1 VVDFKITFSFKVT
14 RNWTRTIIRY
24 WR

>member
-1 VVDFKITFSFKVT
+1 VIDFKITFSFKVT